1 MIGPDRHIFSE
12 SHTTKAS
19 TTVYEE
25 SNLKSHLRDAP
36 KDAES
41 EVVESLSRDVQDL
54 VESLRF
60 FFFIPPTYAN
70 IYQTPFRRAD
80 PQEIPPPFGS
90 HPARCK
96 RGTKQACSGPE
107 HRHTISFTF
116 ALLILQGQKS
126 SFLGHRNRV
135 LRPPKGAAPLRGLKF
150 FEKTWKCHR
159 NSEPTF
165 VEQF

>member
-1 MIGPDRHIFSE
+1 MRS
-12 SHTTKAS
+12 
-19 TTVYEE
+19 
-25 SNLKSHLRDAP
+25 
-36 KDAES
+36 
-41 EVVESLSRDVQDL
+41 
-54 VESLRF
+54 

-80 PQEIPPPFGS
+80 PQESPPPFGS

-135 LRPPKGAAPLRGLKF
+135 LRPPKGAAHLRGLIF

-159 NSEPTF
+159 ISEPTF
-165 VEQF
+165 VEQFRNVDLECGLRFLIVISEGLFLEGLSIGPLGWRVTFCSQKCIFSRFTKLGLGPI